1 MTETL
6 GMIYLFGY
14 SSNTGTHLE
23 RLLPIL
29 KSQKTKNSKIGV
41 VLIHDGVIGI
51 TTKGRI
57 SKQMEELLDLNITVF
72 AMIPDLKARGIALEY
87 VSEKIKLIEYD
98 DLVDILDTTPKI
110 ISWM

>member
-1 MTETL
+1 MVETL
-6 GMIYLFGY
+6 DVVYLFGY

-29 KSQKTKNSKIGV
+29 KSQKKKNSNIGI

-57 SKQMEELLDLNITVF
+57 PKQMEDLLDVNVIIF

-87 VSEKIKLIEYD
+87 ISEKVRLIEYD
-98 DLVDILDTTPKI
+98 DLVDILDTTPKL

>member
-1 MTETL
+1 MAETL
-6 GMIYLFGY
+6 EMIYLVGFSG
-14 SSNTGTHLE
+14 NTGTHLG

-29 KSQKTKNSKIGV
+29 KSQKAKNSNIGII
-41 VLIHDGVIGI
+41 LIHDGVIGI

-57 SKQMEELLDLNITVF
+57 PRHVEDLLDLNIAVF

-87 VSEKIKLIEYD
+87 ISEKIRLIEYD
-98 DLVDILDTTPKI
+98 DLVEILDTTPKL

>member
-1 MTETL
+1 MVENL
-6 GMIYLFGY
+6 DVVYLFGY
-14 SSNTGTHLE
+14 SNITDTHLE

-29 KSQKTKNSKIGV
+29 KSQKTNNSNIGI

-57 SKQMEELLDLNITVF
+57 PKQMEDLLDLNVTVF

-87 VSEKIKLIEYD
+87 ISEKIRLIEYG